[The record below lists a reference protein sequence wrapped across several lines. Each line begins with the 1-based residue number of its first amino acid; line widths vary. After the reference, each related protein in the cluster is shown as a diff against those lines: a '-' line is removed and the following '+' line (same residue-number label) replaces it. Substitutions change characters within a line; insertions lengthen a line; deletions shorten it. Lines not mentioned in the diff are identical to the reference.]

1 MTSFGCCLCVRVCG
15 REAAWAAKQ
24 HRKWKIIKRLAK
36 SLKCE
41 EKKKKSCAKR
51 WPIVRGTLA
60 RPGPARPWSS
70 ALHFISQEKEPRQKG
85 QHLKG
90 SAPTKD
96 DVLFSPEPQT
106 NVFIKQNLLVDRLLR
121 EKWTWST
128 KIFHISVYCHLQ
140 ALTHVSTPL
149 PLQGGFLHRPQP
161 EQTMMSNSE
170 HIKKARRALAGFVYD
185 TWHVIHARNSK
196 EYLGTPVSG
205 CPELT
210 SRCCRGQRR
219 LHG

>member
-41 EKKKKSCAKR
+41 EKKKKKVAQRDDQSCVGR
-51 WPIVRGTLA
+51 W
-60 RPGPARPWSS
+60 PGPARPWSS

-106 NVFIKQNLLVDRLLR
+106 NVFIKQNLLVGRLLR
-121 EKWTWST
+121 EK
-128 KIFHISVYCHLQ
+128 
-140 ALTHVSTPL
+140 
-149 PLQGGFLHRPQP
+149 
-161 EQTMMSNSE
+161 
-170 HIKKARRALAGFVYD
+170 
-185 TWHVIHARNSK
+185 
-196 EYLGTPVSG
+196 
-205 CPELT
+205 
-210 SRCCRGQRR
+210 
-219 LHG
+219 